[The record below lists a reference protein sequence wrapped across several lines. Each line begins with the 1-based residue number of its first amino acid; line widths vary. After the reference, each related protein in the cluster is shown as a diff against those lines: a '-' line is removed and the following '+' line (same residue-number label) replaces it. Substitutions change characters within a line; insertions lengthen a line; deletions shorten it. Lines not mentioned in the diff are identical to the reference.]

1 MAHLSRS
8 KAPKNWPIKRKET
21 KWIVRPSP
29 GAHPL
34 SRSISINLILKKML
48 KYADTTREVRYI
60 INEKTI
66 SIDKKNVRDPKF
78 AVGFMDIIDIPQT
91 KESYRV
97 IINEEGEF
105 ELVPLKKELD
115 SLKPCKIIGKT
126 ILKGA
131 KIQLNLSDGRN
142 MIAEKGETYRVGDTL
157 VIDISKN
164 KITEHLKLDKG
175 SEVFLS
181 GGKHRG
187 LRGKIVDIILEKNTI
202 RDRILVKT
210 KKGEFETLKE
220 YAFAIDNKFLEK

>member
-1 MAHLSRS
+1 
-8 KAPKNWPIKRKET
+8 
-21 KWIVRPSP
+21 
-29 GAHPL
+29 
-34 SRSISINLILKKML
+34 ML

>member
-21 KWIVRPSP
+21 KWISRPRP

>member
-21 KWIVRPSP
+21 KWISRPRP

-97 IINEEGEF
+97 IINEEGGF

-187 LRGKIVDIILEKNTI
+187 LLGKIVDIILEKNTI